1 MEKCVTINTRK
12 YFVMCDKYLIRSRV
26 IEDTD
31 SDREYYQY
39 GIEITVSSLLN
50 IILILSIGII
60 ARSFFESIIFLLCF
74 VLIRQFTGG
83 YHADTYVKCNLTFCI
98 SFLAVL
104 ILYYT
109 TAQYLS
115 TYISILITFVC
126 VSVFLLKCPIEHINK
141 PIPNNRKAVHKIL
154 AALLGAV
161 YGAIGTALTAFSNRY
176 GALVIYTLSLV
187 TVLVI
192 AAILKEGRNRN
203 ENGKRNK

>member
-1 MEKCVTINTRK
+1 MIQRISNMILE
-12 YFVMCDKYLIRSRV
+12 YLIRSKV

-50 IILILSIGII
+50 IVLILSIGII
-60 ARSFFESIIFLLCF
+60 THSLFESIIFLICF

-83 YHADTYVKCNLTFCI
+83 YHADTYFKCNLTFCI
-98 SFLAVL
+98 SFIAVL

-141 PIPNNRKAVHKIL
+141 PIPNSRKVVHKIL

-192 AAILKEGRNRN
+192 AAIIKERRDNN
-203 ENGKRNK
+203 ENSKKKN

>member
-1 MEKCVTINTRK
+1 MIQRISKVILE
-12 YFVMCDKYLIRSRV
+12 YLIRSKV

-31 SDREYYQY
+31 NDRAYYQY

-50 IILILSIGII
+50 IILILSIGIMANSI
-60 ARSFFESIIFLLCF
+60 IESIIFLVCF
-74 VLIRQFTGG
+74 ILIRQFTGG
-83 YHADTYVKCNLTFCI
+83 FHADTYFKCNLTFCS
-98 SFLAVL
+98 SFIAVL

-141 PIPNNRKAVHKIL
+141 PIPNNRKVVHKIV

-176 GALVIYTLSLV
+176 GALIIYTLSLV

-192 AAILKEGRNRN
+192 AAIVKERRNKN

>member
-1 MEKCVTINTRK
+1 MIQRISKMILE
-12 YFVMCDKYLIRSRV
+12 YLIRSKV

-83 YHADTYVKCNLTFCI
+83 YHADTYFKCNLTFCC
-98 SFLAVL
+98 SFMAVL

-126 VSVFLLKCPIEHINK
+126 VSVFLVKCPIEHINK
-141 PIPNNRKAVHKIL
+141 PIPNNRKVVHKIL

-192 AAILKEGRNRN
+192 AAILKEGRNKN